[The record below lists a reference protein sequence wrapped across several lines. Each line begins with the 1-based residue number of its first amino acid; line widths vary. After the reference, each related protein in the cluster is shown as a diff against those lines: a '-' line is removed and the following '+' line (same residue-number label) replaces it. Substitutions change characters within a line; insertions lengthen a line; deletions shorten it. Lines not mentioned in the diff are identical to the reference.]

1 VRPGAG
7 ILGLISAHFILPALS
22 SPPLH
27 ICNMHI
33 CQRMTRGD
41 LNKDSLTPTG
51 KAQVKYNIVIVE
63 FTTTYF
69 IYFGYFHYTQ
79 L

>member
-1 VRPGAG
+1 
-7 ILGLISAHFILPALS
+7 
-22 SPPLH
+22 
-27 ICNMHI
+27 
-33 CQRMTRGD
+33 MTRGD